1 MFNATEKKMDL
12 KDNTELGYPRVG
24 TKVPSSTGGT
34 IEYTKTGLIHHA
46 GKVYSGKLA
55 AVEDADKDL

>member
-1 MFNATEKKMDL
+1 MDL
-12 KDNTELGYPRVG
+12 KDITELGYPRVG

-34 IEYTKTGLIHHA
+34 VEYTKTGLIHHA

>member
-1 MFNATEKKMDL
+1 MDL

-34 IEYTKTGLIHHA
+34 IEYTKTGLIHHS
-46 GKVYSGKLA
+46 GTVYSGKLA
-55 AVEDADKDL
+55 AKEEKNKDDL